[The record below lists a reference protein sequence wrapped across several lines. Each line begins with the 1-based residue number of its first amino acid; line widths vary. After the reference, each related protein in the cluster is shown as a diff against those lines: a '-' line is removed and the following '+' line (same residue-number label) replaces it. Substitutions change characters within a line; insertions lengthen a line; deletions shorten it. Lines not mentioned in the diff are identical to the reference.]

1 MEAFGRE
8 WQHAAHI
15 GKQTIPLMSCDY
27 LFVTPKGVFLRN
39 ELPDDERER
48 ALKVLV
54 AYCGATGC
62 IFAHAVPVKGVHE
75 DGYIVEQLKRDVLWL
90 GHSKVVIRSDNE
102 PALLQVV
109 ASTVAALKMSGVT
122 SAADEGS
129 VPYDPQ
135 TNGAAEN
142 AVKLFKGTLKAI
154 LFC

>member
-1 MEAFGRE
+1 MSKGMFL
-8 WQHAAHI
+8 
-15 GKQTIPLMSCDY
+15 GK
-27 LFVTPKGVFLRN
+27 
-39 ELPDDERER
+39 ELPEEERER

-62 IFAHAVPVKGVHE
+62 IFAHAVPAKGLDG
-75 DGYIVEQLKRDVLWL
+75 DGYIIEQLKQDILWL

-109 ASTVAALKMSGVT
+109 ASTLVALKMAGVT
-122 SAADEGS
+122 SAVDEGS

-142 AVKLFKGTLKAI
+142 AVKLFKGSLRAI
-154 LFC
+154 V